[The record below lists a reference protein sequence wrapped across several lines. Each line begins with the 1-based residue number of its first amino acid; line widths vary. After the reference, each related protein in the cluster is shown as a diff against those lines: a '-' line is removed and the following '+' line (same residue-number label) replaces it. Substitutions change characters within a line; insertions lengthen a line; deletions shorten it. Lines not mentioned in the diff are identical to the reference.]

1 PIELPMWG
9 LLVFYALAASVWTVA
24 LWMKGL
30 QGLHAHEAGVFTIF
44 LPLTAAGFGVVFLNE
59 TMSLN
64 QLLAFGVALASVV
77 LISFRQAAGKTSL
90 LDG

>member
-1 PIELPMWG
+1 MWG

-44 LPLTAAGFGVVFLNE
+44 LPITAAAVGVTLLNE
-59 TMSLN
+59 SMN
-64 QLLAFGVALASVV
+64 GAQLLAFAVALASVV
-77 LISFRQAAGKTSL
+77 LISLRPAERKTDQW
-90 LDG
+90 DG